1 MPFVPHSEEETQ
13 QMLDYLKIDNINDL
27 FDEIPAELLDANPKI
42 HPLLEKSL
50 NESETTR
57 LMQDRAPSIDP
68 NKSFIGA
75 GAYHHFIPAAV
86 WSLTSRGEF
95 LTAYTPYQAEASQG
109 SLQLTYEYQSLMANL
124 MSLDVCNAS
133 LYDGATSLAE
143 AILMCLRIKKNKAN
157 KVLVPDSLHPNY
169 RAALK
174 SLLPSDTKIINIPF
188 DIKTGTTDLDFLKNI
203 NNNNT
208 DIAALVINQPNF
220 FGKLEPVDELTNWT
234 KDNNILSIGVVNPT
248 TCALFKPPG
257 VWGDDEC
264 GVDIACGEGQ
274 PLGVPLSFGGPY
286 FGFILSKAKY
296 TREIPGRLVGKTT
309 DQNNKTGFTL
319 TLQSREQHIRRA
331 KAKSNICTNQGL
343 CVTAA
348 TIYMSLLG
356 PEGLKS
362 VALKSCEQA
371 HKLYSKLLEIDGIN
385 DLFASYPQNS
395 LCEERSQNS
404 LSEERPLNSL
414 CEERSDVAISH
425 PNAYEYTIKLP
436 PNLAQQLEAKGFQ
449 PGLCLDKFYPDLKNT
464 YLLCATETKTDQDI
478 ESFCQQIKNI
488 LKANTSS
495 MPKQQEEANV
505 II

>member
-1 MPFVPHSEEETQ
+1 MPFIPHSSEETQ
-13 QMLDYLKIDNINDL
+13 KMLDYLKIDNINNL
-27 FDEIPAELLDANPKI
+27 FDEIPNELLDANPNT

-57 LMQDRAPSIDP
+57 LMQDRAPKIDP

-75 GAYHHFIPAAV
+75 GTYNHFIPAAV

-109 SLQLTYEYQSLMANL
+109 SLQLMYEYQSLMANL
-124 MSLDVCNAS
+124 MGLDVCNAS

-143 AILMCLRIKKNKAN
+143 AILMCLRVKRNKAD
-157 KVLVPDSLHPNY
+157 KVLLPDSLHPNY

-174 SLLPSDTKIINIPF
+174 SLLPSDTKIISIPF
-188 DIKTGTTDLDFLKNI
+188 DKKTGTTDLDFLKNI
-203 NNNNT
+203 NNESK
-208 DIAALVINQPNF
+208 DIAALIINQPNF
-220 FGKLEPVDELTNWT
+220 FGKLEPVDNLTSWA

-257 VWGDDEC
+257 EWGENEC

-274 PLGVPLSFGGPY
+274 PLGIPLSFGGPY

-296 TREIPGRLVGKTT
+296 TREIPGRLVGKTL
-309 DQNNKTGFTL
+309 DQNDKTGFTL

-371 HKLYSKLLEIDGIN
+371 HKLYQRLLEIDGIEG
-385 DLFASYPQNS
+385 LFASYPQNNT
-395 LCEERSQNS
+395 CDS
-404 LSEERPLNSL
+404 LSEEKSQNSL
-414 CEERSDVAISH
+414 CEELSDVAISH

-436 PNLAQQLEAKGFQ
+436 PNIAQKLEAKGFQ
-449 PGLCLDKFYPDLKNT
+449 PGLCLDKFYSDFKGV

-478 ESFCQQIKNI
+478 ENFCQEIKNI
-488 LKANTSS
+488 LKIQSSS
-495 MPKQQEEANV
+495 MLKQKEEANV